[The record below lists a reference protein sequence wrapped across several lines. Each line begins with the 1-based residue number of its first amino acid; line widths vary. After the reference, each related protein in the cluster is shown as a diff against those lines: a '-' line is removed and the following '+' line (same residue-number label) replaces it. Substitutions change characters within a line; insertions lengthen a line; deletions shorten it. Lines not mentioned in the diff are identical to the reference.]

1 MGDGLPR
8 RKWGYNVMSLQS
20 LNSADL
26 QKFIDENEIEAT
38 ILPLDEHTPTVVD
51 AARALEVAT
60 DQIIK
65 SLVFIT
71 PDESLLVINNGLNRV
86 DRKKIAGLLGLGRK
100 RVKFASPE
108 QALAIT
114 GYVVGSMPPFG
125 HMQKLRTL
133 VDPAVVA
140 QKAIFGGGGEINA
153 MMRLDAA
160 ELIRV
165 TGAELVALS
174 E

>member
-1 MGDGLPR
+1 MT
-8 RKWGYNVMSLQS
+8 SLQS

-26 QKFIDENEIEAT
+26 QEFIDKNDIKAT

-51 AARALEVAT
+51 AARALEVTT

-86 DRKKIAGLLGLGRK
+86 DRKKIAGHLGLGRK

-125 HMQKLRTL
+125 HVQTLRTL
-133 VDPAVVA
+133 VDPAVVE
-140 QKAIFGGGGEINA
+140 QEMIYGGGGEINA
-153 MMRLDAA
+153 MMRLDAT
-160 ELIRV
+160 ELVRV
-165 TGAELVALS
+165 TGAEVVTLS

>member
-1 MGDGLPR
+1 
-8 RKWGYNVMSLQS
+8 MSLQS

-26 QKFIDENEIEAT
+26 QEFIDENDIEAT
-38 ILPLDEHTPTVVD
+38 ILPLDEHTPTVGD

-65 SLVFIT
+65 SLVFNT

-86 DRKKIAGLLGLGRK
+86 DRKKIAGHLGLGRK

-125 HMQKLRTL
+125 HMRKLRTL
-133 VDPAVVA
+133 VDPAVVK
-140 QKAIFGGGGEINA
+140 QKTIFGGGGEINA

-165 TGAELVALS
+165 TGAEVVALS

>member
-1 MGDGLPR
+1 
-8 RKWGYNVMSLQS
+8 MSLQS

-71 PDESLLVINNGLNRV
+71 PDDSLLVINNGLNRV

-108 QALAIT
+108 QALAVT

-125 HMQKLRTL
+125 HLQKLRTL
-133 VDPAVVA
+133 VDPAVVE

-153 MMRLDAA
+153 MMRLDAT
-160 ELIRV
+160 ELVRV
-165 TGAELVALS
+165 TGAEVVALS

>member
-1 MGDGLPR
+1 
-8 RKWGYNVMSLQS
+8 
-20 LNSADL
+20 
-26 QKFIDENEIEAT
+26 
-38 ILPLDEHTPTVVD
+38 
-51 AARALEVAT
+51 
-60 DQIIK
+60 
-65 SLVFIT
+65 
-71 PDESLLVINNGLNRV
+71 VINNGLNRV
-86 DRKKIAGLLGLGRK
+86 DRKKIAGHLGLGRK

-125 HMQKLRTL
+125 HMQNLRTL
-133 VDPAVVA
+133 VDPAVVE